1 MYHLYNFLPA
11 FLNYSCISFFSLHNI
26 NLGLFLSDMKNTF
39 TSDTGKTFA
48 KAKKFTFIFWW
59 RMYNNMGNSL
69 KFNYI
74 RISVIYCG
82 ISGLIK

>member
-1 MYHLYNFLPA
+1 
-11 FLNYSCISFFSLHNI
+11 
-26 NLGLFLSDMKNTF
+26 MKNTF